1 MGSVEMQ
8 GAIRLLPWKGRSF
21 HLPVLV
27 APALEPG
34 LGRIA
39 TAWVVPII
47 RMARAPDPLFP
58 EPARRD
64 AASAAVQPHLRIEPE
79 ARYREEDQREPAK
92 DRQHRPDRAEAF
104 ARMEMV

>member
-8 GAIRLLPWKGRSF
+8 GAIWLLPWKGRSF

-39 TAWVVPII
+39 TAGAVPII
-47 RMARAPDPLFP
+47 RTARA
-58 EPARRD
+58 
-64 AASAAVQPHLRIEPE
+64 
-79 ARYREEDQREPAK
+79 
-92 DRQHRPDRAEAF
+92 
-104 ARMEMV
+104 